1 MSKNY
6 FYEII
11 FSRVAL
17 IIFVVLMFI
26 IMGIAKQSPATM
38 VGVKANNTNDD
49 SVSEINNKIMLP
61 DSALIDTEIAD
72 TPELKER
79 GLSGRNSLAGNS
91 SMLFVFDSEG
101 YYDFWM
107 PDMSFALD
115 MIWMDKDYTIVDITK
130 NAVPMPN
137 KAPEELPK
145 YRSLAPAQYVLEV
158 NAGFSGIHNL
168 KVGDILKLY
177 VRD

>member
-26 IMGIAKQSPATM
+26 VMGIAKQSPAT
-38 VGVKANNTNDD
+38 VAVVPNEDIGTKLL
-49 SVSEINNKIMLP
+49 LP
-61 DSALIDTEIAD
+61 DGSVIKTEIVD
-72 TPELKER
+72 TPELKSK
-79 GLSGRNSLAGNS
+79 GLSGRTGLGERE

-107 PDMSFALD
+107 PDMNFAID
-115 MIWMDKDYTIVDITK
+115 MIWMDKDYNIVDITE
-130 NAVPMPN
+130 NAKPMPGT
-137 KAPEELPK
+137 PLEELPK
-145 YRSLAPAQYVLEV
+145 YKSIEPAQYVLEV
-158 NAGFSGIHNL
+158 NSGFSDKHNL
-168 KVGDILKLY
+168 QVGDKLKLT
-177 VRD
+177 

>member
-26 IMGIAKQSPATM
+26 IMGIAKQSPATVAVM
-38 VGVKANNTNDD
+38 PPENNGTRLQLPSGFIIKTN
-49 SVSEINNKIMLP
+49 V
-61 DSALIDTEIAD
+61 AD
-72 TPELKER
+72 TPELRNK
-79 GLSGRNSLAGNS
+79 GLSGRNSLGENE

-107 PDMSFALD
+107 PDMNFALD
-115 MIWMDKDYTIVDITK
+115 MIWMDKDYTIVDITEDAK
-130 NAVPMPN
+130 PMPGT
-137 KAPEELPK
+137 PLEELPK
-145 YRSLAPAQYVLEV
+145 YRSSEPAQYVLEV
-158 NAGFSGIHNL
+158 NSGFSSEHNL
-168 KVGDILKLY
+168 QVGDKLKLT
-177 VRD
+177 

>member
-26 IMGIAKQSPATM
+26 IMGIAKQSPAT
-38 VGVKANNTNDD
+38 VAVVPKEDIGTRLL
-49 SVSEINNKIMLP
+49 LP
-61 DSALIDTEIAD
+61 DGSIIKTEVVD
-72 TPELKER
+72 TPALKSK
-79 GLSGRNSLAGNS
+79 GLSGRTSLGEHE

-115 MIWMDKDYTIVDITK
+115 MIWMDKDYNIVDITEDAK
-130 NAVPMPN
+130 PMPGTP
-137 KAPEELPK
+137 PEELPK
-145 YRSLAPAQYVLEV
+145 YRSSEPAQYVLEV
-158 NAGFSGIHNL
+158 NSGFSSEHGL
-168 KVGDILKLY
+168 EVGDKLKLT
-177 VRD
+177 